1 MELTILG
8 CDGAYPSANGACSGY
23 LITQGAESLLM
34 DCGTGV
40 LPKLM
45 ALMDP
50 ARLSA
55 IALTHWH
62 HDHASDLLT
71 LRYYLEIIGHRL
83 PLYAPADAHPLAD
96 LLSDKAFDRRD
107 VAPGFSAGNLSIT
120 ALPVKHSV
128 PAYALRVQAEG
139 RALVYTGDIS
149 ELGALPA
156 FCKGADMLICDA
168 AFTAAQWHPEQ
179 PHISA
184 QMAARL
190 ALKAP
195 VDKLVLSHRPPY
207 NDAQQ
212 LLDEARP
219 IFANTV
225 SAFSGLRLHV

>member
-1 MELTILG
+1 
-8 CDGAYPSANGACSGY
+8 
-23 LITQGAESLLM
+23 M

-168 AFTAAQWHPEQ
+168 AFTAAQWHSEQ

-184 QMAARL
+184 QIAAQL
-190 ALKAP
+190 ALEAP
-195 VDKLVLSHRPPY
+195 VDELVLSHRPPY

-219 IFANTV
+219 IFSNTV
-225 SAFSGLRLHV
+225 PAFSGLRLHV